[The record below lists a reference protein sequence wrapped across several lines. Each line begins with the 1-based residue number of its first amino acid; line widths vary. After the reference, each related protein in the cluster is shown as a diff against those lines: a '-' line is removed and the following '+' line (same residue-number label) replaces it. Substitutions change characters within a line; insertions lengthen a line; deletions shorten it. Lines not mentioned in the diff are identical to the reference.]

1 MMRWWRQVS
10 QRPAFTTGCCK
21 YSVST
26 VALPVLDESRIRQAL
41 LLLAGIQLLLGAFL
55 ALAPSTFEDAIAP
68 YGSGADDHFLRDIAT
83 FYLAVG
89 AALLLAVRR
98 LSWRVPVLFGVAIQ
112 YALHTVNHLI
122 DIANTDPGWL
132 GPFNFVSLLLITVL
146 TGWVLAGAAR
156 LAR

>member
-1 MMRWWRQVS
+1 
-10 QRPAFTTGCCK
+10 
-21 YSVST
+21 

-98 LSWRVPVLFGVAIQ
+98 PSWRVPVLFGVAIQ